1 MIIRASI
8 FVGGACHAQY
18 LDTVAGENSSSVL
31 QEEHNNTTPGRWQIR
46 ERLHHCKDTTV
57 AALKGW
63 IKQETVVLIKLAIPI
78 VSFLTY
84 ISKCVWLLLL
94 PHQNGM

>member
-1 MIIRASI
+1 MPVST
-8 FVGGACHAQY
+8 

-78 VSFLTY
+78 VSFL
-84 ISKCVWLLLL
+84 I
-94 PHQNGM
+94 